1 MFYALCVKIF
11 FSLSAYRARRT
22 ETFIPFF
29 SKRRPPPFFLQCL
42 LELVLLYVKSVA
54 VGNKLNIDTYDI
66 ITSELR
72 EYFRMLA
79 MHSDTYSPLSGF
91 LDPSQ

>member
-11 FSLSAYRARRT
+11 FSLS
-22 ETFIPFF
+22 ELEELKHLFPFF
-29 SKRRPPPFFLQCL
+29 RKGAPFFLQCL

>member
-11 FSLSAYRARRT
+11 FSLS
-22 ETFIPFF
+22 ELEELKHLFPFF
-29 SKRRPPPFFLQCL
+29 RKGPPLFFTM
-42 LELVLLYVKSVA
+42 LVRTSFTICKVRCST

-66 ITSELR
+66 ITSDLR

>member
-11 FSLSAYRARRT
+11 FSLS
-22 ETFIPFF
+22 ELEELKHLFPF
-29 SKRRPPPFFLQCL
+29 SEKAPPPFFLQCL

-66 ITSELR
+66 ITSDLR

-79 MHSDTYSPLSGF
+79 MHSDMYSPLSGF